1 MEELIRISTLNDFL
15 FCPVSIYYQYLIDR
29 LDRVEYQSEFQLNGS
44 AAHRCINS
52 GSYTISKDVL
62 LGTEVCSVE
71 FGLIGKF
78 QESDSLLIM
87 KLSQYCE
94 EIRMG
99 YAIHEEEDCIIL

>member
-15 FCPVSIYYQYLIDR
+15 LCPVSIYHHNLMDR
-29 LDRVEYQSEFQLNGS
+29 LDRVEYQSEFQLNGA
-44 AAHRCINS
+44 AAHRCIDS
-52 GSYTISKDVL
+52 GSYTTSKDVL

-94 EIRMG
+94 VIRMG
-99 YAIHEEEDCIIL
+99 YAIHEEDCIIL